1 MEQELSEVKTKTNR
15 TTTSSQSTS
24 LASLCIAQCPVWDTP
39 GTVPMLCVQTQSSAA
54 TATGQQ
60 QQQAASAQQQMAD
73 LLEEQGEKVRVNE
86 DTVYPTL
93 VRILEQQYISTIILR
108 TKEGKTITLDVEA
121 SDTIETELCFH

>member
-1 MEQELSEVKTKTNR
+1 MEYEVLQTTLTR
-15 TTTSSQSTS
+15 TPS
-24 LASLCIAQCPVWDTP
+24 
-39 GTVPMLCVQTQSSAA
+39 SSACSLTTIGSMLRVGNSPS
-54 TATGQQ
+54 TARFDCVHTEQH
-60 QQQAASAQQQMAD
+60 QAAAQQQMAD

-121 SDTIETELCFH
+121 SDTIDNDEASSSETEI